1 MELKP
6 AYATLL
12 ALAALVA
19 PIHAATTTAAPE
31 SESSSGEESSSSS
44 SSSWSMPPASSTCF
58 AANFVTGGDFLDCCP
73 APDANDGIC
82 TIVWCLIPE
91 SLTIRDS
98 CNCGQVET
106 ACDQLSLYT
115 SAVDGLSEACT
126 AMSGCCETGVTS
138 NSDFASCTEDAIA
151 MSNITIP
158 DVSSLVPGGVP
169 DLDAVSTTMAEAT
182 TAATEAGDT
191 TDTTGTEGS
200 TETTTTAAP
209 ETEAAATGADKGT
222 STSGA
227 KGYHVVDVAHVL
239 IGTSFAMLFV

>member
-1 MELKP
+1 MELKLT
-6 AYATLL
+6 YATLL

-19 PIHAATTTAAPE
+19 PSHAATTTAAPE
-31 SESSSGEESSSSS
+31 SSSGEESSS

-98 CNCGQVET
+98 CDCGQVET
-106 ACDQLSLYT
+106 ACDQLSLYI

-126 AMSGCCETGVTS
+126 AMSGCCETSVTS

-158 DVSSLVPGGVP
+158 DISSLVPGGVP
-169 DLDAVSTTMAEAT
+169 DLDAVSTTMT

-191 TDTTGTEGS
+191 TDTTVTEGG

-227 KGYHVVDVAHVL
+227 KGYHVVDVAHAL
-239 IGTSFAMLFV
+239 IGTSFAILFV